1 MAQFRFIDLFAGI
14 GGLRIPF
21 EKLGG
26 ECVFSSEIDT
36 AAVQTYYT
44 NFREMPEGDI
54 TTIPGDEIPEH
65 DLLLAGF
72 PCQPFSIAG
81 VSKNKS
87 LGRKHGFGH
96 ATRGTLFFD
105 VARIIEHHRPAAF
118 VLENVKG
125 LMSHDKGRT
134 YQVIRGRL
142 EDELQY
148 NITSRVLDAKNVVPQ
163 HRERIFIVGFRAD
176 LGIDFEFP
184 EIKSTNM
191 KLVDI
196 LETDLSDADIE
207 RFTLS
212 DHLWKYL
219 QDYKQKH
226 SRAGNGFG
234 FGLVGPD
241 DIARTLSA
249 RYYKDG
255 SEILI
260 KQNGRNPRKLTH
272 VEARRLMGFPEN
284 FISHPTQ
291 SYKQFGNAVVPKIVD
306 TFAPRIVELIEQAVQ
321 IRPQA
326 TEEQKKN
333 PKIESLLSF
342 FKTKDVDSVYLKH
355 LSPNDNSKHQIY
367 VGGSLAAASIFP
379 FEDANIVKEGEG
391 RRQRLKVPISL
402 EWVDLESEQSW
413 RAPNSKLI
421 LYPQYP
427 EVRLS
432 GFLQGCKKKPTCL
445 SGKEPEDGR
454 ILFLGINNA
463 ENTVFACV
471 FDSQSGISRNEVPE
485 QKIHLHR
492 SSFSEIEYSRF
503 DEPIRDKL
511 RSIINSNPHKSCI
524 LKDVKGHITETSYNI
539 RNNNAAG
546 YTMEA
551 KLGVLPNGSQ
561 SPDYDGHE
569 VKTLLGTT
577 ITLMTPEP
585 KSGLYK
591 EQGLSKFLKKYGYPD
606 TKTGEYRLSKRH
618 KVNRRHHD
626 TGLTLVL
633 EHKNLHSGE
642 KRVDFEGTLSL
653 VDDDGTIAASWELG
667 ALLEHW
673 MKKHSSTVIVRA
685 KKNEDG
691 IVFLPDVLFCYGP
704 NPSGLIDAFNRGLIY
719 WDPGLKEKK
728 RRNQFRINYNNLEE
742 SELWEK
748 ILSES
753 LN

>member
-1 MAQFRFIDLFAGI
+1 MAEFRFIDLFAGI

-21 EKLGG
+21 QGLGG
-26 ECVFSSEIDT
+26 NCVFSSEIDT

-44 NFREMPEGDI
+44 NFGEMPEGDI
-54 TTIPGDEIPEH
+54 TAIPADDIPEH

-105 VARIIEHHRPAAF
+105 VARIIEHHKPAAF

-125 LMSHDKGRT
+125 LKSHDSGRT
-134 YQVIRGRL
+134 FEIIRGRL

-163 HRERIFIVGFRAD
+163 HRERIFIVGFRED
-176 LGIDFEFP
+176 LEIEFEFP

-191 KLVDI
+191 KLGDI
-196 LETDLSDADIE
+196 LETDLPDADIQ

-212 DHLWKYL
+212 DHLWQYL
-219 QDYKQKH
+219 QDYKEKH

-234 FGLVGPD
+234 FGLVGPGD
-241 DIARTLSA
+241 TARTLSA

-260 KQNGRNPRKLTH
+260 RQKGKNPRKLTH
-272 VEARRLMGFPEN
+272 VEARKLMGFPED

-306 TFAPRIVELIEQAVQ
+306 TFAPEIVELLKQVVEPQPHEDNVQQNNPTIEA
-321 IRPQA
+321 
-326 TEEQKKN
+326 
-333 PKIESLLSF
+333 LLSI
-342 FKTKDVDSVYLKH
+342 FKSKGVDSVYLKH

-379 FEDANIVKEGEG
+379 FDEDSIIKQGEG

-402 EWVDLESEQSW
+402 EWVDLETEQSW
-413 RAPNSKLI
+413 KAPNSKLI

-445 SGKEPEDGR
+445 SGPGPEDGR
-454 ILFLGINNA
+454 ILFLGISDD
-463 ENTVFACV
+463 TVFACV
-471 FDSQSGISRNEVPE
+471 FDSNSGISSREIPA
-485 QKIHLHR
+485 QKNHLR
-492 SSFSEIEYSRF
+492 PSSFREIEYSRA
-503 DEPIRDKL
+503 DEPIREKL
-511 RSIINSNPHKSCI
+511 RSIINSSPHKPCI
-524 LKDVKGHITETSYNI
+524 LKEVNSQKTETPYSI
-539 RNNNAAG
+539 QNNNAAG

-551 KLGVLPNGSQ
+551 KLGILPNGLAG
-561 SPDYDGHE
+561 PDYDGHE
-569 VKTLLGTT
+569 VKTLLRTT

-585 KSGLYK
+585 KSGYYK
-591 EQGLSKFLKKYGYPD
+591 EEGISKFLKRYGYPD
-606 TKTGEYRLSKRH
+606 SKTGEYRLSKRH
-618 KVNRRHHD
+618 KINQRHPD
-626 TGLTLVL
+626 TGLTLVID
-633 EHKNLHSGE
+633 HKNLHPSE
-642 KRVDFEGTLSL
+642 NRVDFGGTLSL
-653 VDDDGTIAASWELG
+653 VEDDGTVAASWELE
-667 ALLEHW
+667 ALLRHW
-673 MKKHSSTVIVRA
+673 LTKHSSTVIVRA
-685 KKNEDG
+685 KKNELG
-691 IVFLPDVLFCYGP
+691 IEFLPEVLFCYGP
-704 NPSGLIDAFNRGLIY
+704 DPSGLIDAFKRGLVY
-719 WDPGLKEKK
+719 WDPGLKETKK
-728 RRNQFRINYNNLEE
+728 RNQFRINLTDLKKSNL
-742 SELWEK
+742 WDK
-748 ILSES
+748 ILPVS